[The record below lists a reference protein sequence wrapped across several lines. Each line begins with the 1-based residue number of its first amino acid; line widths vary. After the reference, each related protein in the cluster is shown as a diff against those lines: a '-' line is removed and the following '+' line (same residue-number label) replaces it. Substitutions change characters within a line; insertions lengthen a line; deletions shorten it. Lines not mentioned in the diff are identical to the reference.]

1 MTPRPWMERL
11 LLPALRALLTNPLA
25 QLRAGIFLATVAVI
39 AVAPSGNTHSAK
51 APSGGAPSGKSGS
64 YSSAPN
70 QAFAAAPANTPTV
83 NTPNQPRAA
92 TRPLGGPL
100 PAETE
105 AEKDDFGVIH

>member
-11 LLPALRALLTNPLA
+11 LLPALRALLTNPRE
-25 QLRAGIFLATVAVI
+25 QLRAGIALATVAVI
-39 AVAPSGNTHSAK
+39 AVAPSANTHS
-51 APSGGAPSGKSGS
+51 GKNSAGS
-64 YSSAPN
+64 YASAPN
-70 QAFAAAPANTPTV
+70 KAFATAPAKTPTV

>member
-25 QLRAGIFLATVAVI
+25 QLRAALFLATVAVI

-51 APSGGAPSGKSGS
+51 APSGKSGS
-64 YSSAPN
+64 YASASN
-70 QAFAAAPANTPTV
+70 KSFATAPANTPTV
-83 NTPNQPRAA
+83 NTPTQPRAA

>member
-11 LLPALRALLTNPLA
+11 LLPALRALLTNPRA
-25 QLRAGIFLATVAVI
+25 QLQAGIFLATVAVI

-51 APSGGAPSGKSGS
+51 APSGKNSAGS
-64 YSSAPN
+64 YASGPN
-70 QAFAAAPANTPTV
+70 QHFATAPANTPTV